1 MPGIFSTYNTAIKG
15 LQANSL
21 ATKTASNNI
30 ANAESQGYTRQRVI
44 LQESMP
50 YSFSKFQVGTGV
62 DVTNIE
68 RVRDKYLDAQIWHEY
83 ACYGS
88 YTSAQYVMEQAEII
102 FNADETGLNNA
113 LTEMWTAWSDL
124 AESPEGTNGRTI
136 VLQATETFTGM
147 LNQMAS
153 QTQTLKSDTTDLIAS
168 KTKEAN
174 DLISDIKALNDQIY
188 KMNLKG
194 LEPNSLEDQRGV
206 LLDKLSAL
214 VNINVDYNEDS
225 KVMITDADTGEVLLA
240 HDTAGEPDLKMS
252 VIGNITDD
260 GTDQNITV
268 YRDGDT
274 SSPVE
279 ITVPSGTYDFSTGDV
294 VYIETQ
300 EWAEYDADNTDIP
313 PLTKAELKEGELA
326 GNMEALA
333 KLEGYASQLD
343 DLAFAVATTVN
354 YILTDGGTNGTPIFD
369 DTNPDYT
376 AANIKVNP
384 DVQDDVTLI
393 EAGAFG
399 GLPGDGARALLISKL
414 NEISL
419 PADVSGTNLE
429 DYLDNYY
436 NETEFTL
443 ESDPS
448 GRTLGGFY
456 ADIVATVGSDTQ
468 RASNGVSTQA
478 ALVAAL
484 EEREESISGV
494 SIDEETVNLIKYSD
508 LYAANSKVISTLTEM
523 LDAVLNMV

>member
-21 ATKTASNNI
+21 ATQTASNNI
-30 ANAESQGYTRQRVI
+30 ANAASQGYSRQRVI

-50 YSFSKFQVGTGV
+50 YSFSNFQIGTGV

-83 ACYGS
+83 ASYGS
-88 YTSAQYVMEQAEII
+88 YKSAQYVLEQAEII
-102 FNADETGLNNA
+102 FDAEETGLNNA

-136 VLQATETFTGM
+136 VLQATETFTSM

-153 QTQTLKSDTTDLIAS
+153 QTDTLKADTTALIAS

-174 DLISDIKALNDQIY
+174 SLINDIRELNDQIY

-206 LLDKLSAL
+206 LLDKLSAI
-214 VNINVDYNEDS
+214 VNINVDYDENS
-225 KVMITDADTGEVLLA
+225 KVMLTDADTGETLLGYE
-240 HDTAGEPDLKMS
+240 TKEEPALKMS
-252 VIGNITDD
+252 VIGSIKDD
-260 GTDQNITV
+260 GTNQTITI

-274 SSPVE
+274 SNPVE
-279 ITVPSGTYDFSTGDV
+279 ITIGTGTYDFSAGDV
-294 VYIETQ
+294 VYVETH

-313 PLTKAELKEGELA
+313 SLTKAELKEGGLA

-343 DLAFAVATTVN
+343 DLAFSVAFTVN
-354 YILTDGGTNGTPIFD
+354 YILTDGDTAGTPLF
-369 DTNPDYT
+369 DTNSDFT
-376 AANIKVNP
+376 AADIKVNP
-384 DVQDDVTLI
+384 DIQDDITLI
-393 EAGAFG
+393 EAGSFTTSS
-399 GLPGDGARALLISKL
+399 GDGARALLISKL
-414 NEISL
+414 NEIRL
-419 PADVSGTNLE
+419 PTDVSEANLE
-429 DYLDNYY
+429 NYLSNNYDNSG
-436 NETEFTL
+436 FTL
-443 ESDPS
+443 SSDPA
-448 GRTLGGFY
+448 GRSFGGFY

-468 RASNGVSTQA
+468 RASNGVITQE
-478 ALVAAL
+478 ALVSAL

-494 SIDEETVNLIKYSD
+494 SIDEETINLIKYSD
-508 LYAANSKVISTLTEM
+508 LYAANSKVISTLTRM
-523 LDAVLNMV
+523 LDTVLNMV